1 MVVVQRSHATSC
13 AVVRTPLEEARMQIR
28 PMAPEVGAANRN
40 EPHMVG
46 RALVVVL
53 GVARTTGEQLRTEH
67 R

>member
-1 MVVVQRSHATSC
+1 
-13 AVVRTPLEEARMQIR
+13 MQIR